1 MVDFYRPLSP
11 LGLYPPCRSTVASAC
26 VATSLTTLNDFNP
39 PTNHLR
45 VLCQFDKH
53 CCLNSN
59 FTKIGI
65 HVKPLFLH

>member
-1 MVDFYRPLSP
+1 MVDFYRRLSP
-11 LGLYPPCRSTVASAC
+11 LELYPPCRSTGASAC

-39 PTNHLR
+39 PRNYLR
-45 VLCQFDKH
+45 VLCQFDKC

-59 FTKIGI
+59 LSKIGI